1 MVSELCW
8 TDKAYTTLFR
18 LKSFVLS
25 APMPTPVTHLSYQI
39 DPYTTY
45 AQLRQ
50 ATGFIWNDAA
60 QAWLVSRA
68 ELVGAVLADLRCA
81 VRPAHE
87 AVPKTILGSAAGEIF
102 SHLIRMNEAQ
112 AHRVGKASLLHS
124 LGTLDS
130 SQVQPIATPH
140 KSPMPT
146 TLIRIVMHYRNGVL
160 APVATLARDNN

>member
-146 TLIRIVMHYRNGVL
+146 TLIRIVMH
-160 APVATLARDNN
+160 